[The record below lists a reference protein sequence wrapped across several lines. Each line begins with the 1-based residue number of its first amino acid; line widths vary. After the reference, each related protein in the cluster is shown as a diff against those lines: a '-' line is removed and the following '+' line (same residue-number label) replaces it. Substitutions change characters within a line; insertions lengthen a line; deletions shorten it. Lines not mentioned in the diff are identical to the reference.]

1 MQSIYLSN
9 VNQFGYKGLGPS
21 KALEGRIEN
30 PNLADVQ
37 RKEDGRVGKDAGVDE
52 HVNAA
57 KKEKRNHGRKR
68 AFVVRRVS
76 F

>member
-21 KALEGRIEN
+21 KALEKRKEN
-30 PNLADVQ
+30 SNQADVQ
-37 RKEDGRVGKDAGVDE
+37 RREDGRAGEDAGVDE
-52 HVNAA
+52 QLNVAE
-57 KKEKRNHGRKR
+57 KGKRNCMGERMSL
-68 AFVVRRVS
+68 VRRVS